1 MHWQSEWRINLSWLG
16 RIWWKLGFHDSLHI
30 KYHPILLW
38 IIHLLSLP
46 RRRWSH
52 SRGPDTLTSRIDIT
66 ACFIHAQIHTT
77 CYCCVRCAHR
87 DSHSSTILQKK
98 KNAEKWSW
106 FHIFRL
112 GQTMKT
118 AKKKCIY
125 RCENN
130 GLLKAASI
138 QFWVPVIFFLYPSST
153 MVKGFVLVQWHIRA
167 MECIYAV
174 TFARLR
180 TQILFMCV
188 AAYSDVTSEGE
199 QWGIQ
204 IENAVANN
212 NNTNMKLKP
221 WK

>member
-87 DSHSSTILQKK
+87 DSHSSTILPKK

-138 QFWVPVIFFLYPSST
+138 QFWVPVIFFPLSIVDDGKRLCSGPVTHSGDGVHLCGDIRST
-153 MVKGFVLVQWHIRA
+153 PNTDFIHVRCCVFRCDQWRWT
-167 MECIYAV
+167 M
-174 TFARLR
+174 R
-180 TQILFMCV
+180 
-188 AAYSDVTSEGE
+188 D
-199 QWGIQ
+199 
-204 IENAVANN
+204 
-212 NNTNMKLKP
+212 TNRKCGSQQ
-221 WK
+221 